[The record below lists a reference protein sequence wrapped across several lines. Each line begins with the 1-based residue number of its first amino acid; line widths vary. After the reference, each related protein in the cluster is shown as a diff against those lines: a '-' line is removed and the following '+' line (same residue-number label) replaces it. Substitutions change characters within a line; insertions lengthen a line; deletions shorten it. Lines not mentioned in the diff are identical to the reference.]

1 MPGCTEGA
9 MAGFWGAK
17 RRGQVWLVALM
28 VAGYFAGWVALMW
41 GVLLLAY
48 RIAGA

>member
-1 MPGCTEGA
+1 MVGV
-9 MAGFWGAK
+9 F
-17 RRGQVWLVALM
+17 RRKPWLVALI
-28 VAGYFAGWVALMW
+28 VAGYFAGWAVLMW